1 MEKIT
6 DPDELE
12 KSSTKPE
19 LEKRARELGI
29 TGTSRMSKR
38 ELAEAVVAE
47 Q

>member
-19 LEKRARELGI
+19 LERRARELGI
-29 TGTSRMSKR
+29 TGYTRMSKQ
-38 ELAEAVVAE
+38 ELAEAIVAE